1 VKNYGLLGAALAIP
15 KTTVFSEDT
24 YKNFELKAAALL
36 ITLISSHPLWCGN
49 KRGPWLALNALLY
62 LNGKLIEA
70 YDLVVGMA
78 TDNHD
83 TERIGSWLVK
93 RLTSAI

>member
-1 VKNYGLLGAALAIP
+1 LGAALAIP
-15 KTTVFSEDT
+15 KTTVFSGDA
-24 YKNFELKAAALL
+24 YKNFELKAAELL
-36 ITLISSHPLWCGN
+36 ITLISSHPLWYGN

-62 LNGKLIEA
+62 PNGKLIEA
-70 YDLVVGMA
+70 YDLIVGIA
-78 TDNHD
+78 IEKYD